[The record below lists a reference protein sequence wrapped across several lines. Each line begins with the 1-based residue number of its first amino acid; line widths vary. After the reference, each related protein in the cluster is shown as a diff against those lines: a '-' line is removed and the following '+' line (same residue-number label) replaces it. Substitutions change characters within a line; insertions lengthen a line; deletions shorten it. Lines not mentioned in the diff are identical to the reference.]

1 MKDMV
6 NNKVQELRETI
17 IKTNKLNK
25 IENDFSNKNIRES
38 IKLGA
43 KFNKLLKS
51 FLSTETGLQLL
62 INLMNDENSIVRFII
77 ARNLYPLFPTKTIL
91 IMKEYLKSVDDKLEI
106 MRIKDVIAGFESKQ
120 KIFMEQFKKLYNCED
135 LDSLNREK

>member
-6 NNKVQELRETI
+6 NNKVQELREII